1 MTGSPD
7 PLLKVPSPRSK
18 PQLGTKLERHHNSYF
33 FCCCAKKNATVKAIM
48 EESLAGPQF
57 QKVRVNNVR
66 AEAW

>member
-1 MTGSPD
+1 MKDTIIVTFS
-7 PLLKVPSPRSK
+7 VVVI
-18 PQLGTKLERHHNSYF
+18 
-33 FCCCAKKNATVKAIM
+33 KKNATVKAIM